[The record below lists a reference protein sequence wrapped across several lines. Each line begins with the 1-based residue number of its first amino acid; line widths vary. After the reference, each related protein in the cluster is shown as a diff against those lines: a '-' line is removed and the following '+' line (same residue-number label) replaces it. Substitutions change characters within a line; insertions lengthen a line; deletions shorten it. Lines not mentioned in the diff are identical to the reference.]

1 MDYIMDHIEFY
12 ILKTLSRKQKE
23 YETINKDYYESFLQK
38 VQQDI
43 ITSYNI
49 TKSDIINYF
58 HTYGLYADHVMFAV
72 LDLKKEIIQNF
83 YDDKKLSL
91 IKQYSNTEFFDK
103 KIDGNI
109 LFDLSK
115 YKIMDL
121 NLLTTLEQNNLFN
134 SHINN
139 YPIMF
144 HYSILQ
150 NNLDLTNKLFTFFKF
165 YENKDLTVQC
175 LMMIGNLFIRKS
187 KNILKWLNT
196 LNLEDKMI
204 LHHHILDFQKNS
216 KQYYENWKDDIYKK
230 EGFDLFINKQN
241 IIMRYTRE
249 NKNDSL
255 SQISVLLEE
264 SVIKEKIKDNNI
276 LKTKNNRL

>member
-1 MDYIMDHIEFY
+1 MDNIEYY

-175 LMMIGNLFIRKS
+175 LMMIGNLFIKKP

>member
-1 MDYIMDHIEFY
+1 MDHIEYY

-43 ITSYNI
+43 IASYKI
-49 TKSDIINYF
+49 TKFDIANYF

-72 LDLKKEIIQNF
+72 LDLKKEIIQDF

-91 IKQYSNTEFFDK
+91 IKKYSNTEFFDN

-115 YKIMDL
+115 YKIMNL

-150 NNLDLTNKLFTFFKF
+150 NNLDLTNKLFKFFKH

-175 LMMIGNLFIRKS
+175 VMMIGNLFIRKS

-276 LKTKNNRL
+276 LKIKNNRL

>member
-1 MDYIMDHIEFY
+1 MDHIEYY

-175 LMMIGNLFIRKS
+175 LMMIGNLFIRKP

-204 LHHHILDFQKNS
+204 LHHYILDFQKNS

>member
-1 MDYIMDHIEFY
+1 MDHIEYY

-91 IKQYSNTEFFDK
+91 IKKYSNTEFFDN

-175 LMMIGNLFIRKS
+175 LMMIGNLFIRKP

>member
-1 MDYIMDHIEFY
+1 MDHIEFY

-103 KIDGNI
+103 KIDDNI

-165 YENKDLTVQC
+165 HENKDLTVQC

>member
-43 ITSYNI
+43 IASYNI
-49 TKSDIINYF
+49 TKLDIINYF

-72 LDLKKEIIQNF
+72 LDLKKEIIQDF
-83 YDDKKLSL
+83 FSDKKSSL
-91 IKQYSNTEFFDK
+91 IKKYSNIEFIEK
-103 KIDGNI
+103 TIDSNI

-115 YKIMDL
+115 YNVMDL
-121 NLLTTLEQNNLFN
+121 SLLTTLEQNNLFN

-150 NNLDLTNKLFTFFKF
+150 NNLDLTNKLFKFFKH

-175 LMMIGNLFIRKS
+175 LMMIGNLFIRKP

-204 LHHHILDFQKNS
+204 LHHNILDFQKNS

-249 NKNDSL
+249 NKNNSL
-255 SQISVLLEE
+255 SQISILLEE

-276 LKTKNNRL
+276 LKIKNNRL

>member
-1 MDYIMDHIEFY
+1 MDHIEYY

-23 YETINKDYYESFLQK
+23 YEIINKDYYESFLQK

-175 LMMIGNLFIRKS
+175 LMMIGNLFIRKP

>member
-1 MDYIMDHIEFY
+1 MDHIEYY
-12 ILKTLSRKQKE
+12 ILKTLSIKQKE

-165 YENKDLTVQC
+165 HENKDLTVQC

-264 SVIKEKIKDNNI
+264 SLIKEKIKDNNI
-276 LKTKNNRL
+276 LKIKNNRL

>member
-1 MDYIMDHIEFY
+1 MDHIEFY

>member
-1 MDYIMDHIEFY
+1 MDHIEYY

-43 ITSYNI
+43 ITSYKI
-49 TKSDIINYF
+49 TKSDIINHF

-72 LDLKKEIIQNF
+72 LDLKKEIIQDF
-83 YDDKKLSL
+83 FSDKKSSL
-91 IKQYSNTEFFDK
+91 IKKYSNIEFIEK
-103 KIDGNI
+103 TIDSNI

-115 YKIMDL
+115 YNVMDL
-121 NLLTTLEQNNLFN
+121 SLLTTLEQNNLFN

-150 NNLDLTNKLFTFFKF
+150 NNLDLTNKLFKFFKH

-175 LMMIGNLFIRKS
+175 LMMIGNLFIRKP

-204 LHHHILDFQKNS
+204 LHHNILDFQKNS

-249 NKNDSL
+249 NKNNSL
-255 SQISVLLEE
+255 SQISILLEE

-276 LKTKNNRL
+276 LKIKNNRL

>member
-1 MDYIMDHIEFY
+1 MDHIEFY

-58 HTYGLYADHVMFAV
+58 HTYDLYADHVMFAV
-72 LDLKKEIIQNF
+72 LDSKKEIIQNF

-165 YENKDLTVQC
+165 HENKDLTVQC

-249 NKNDSL
+249 NKNNSL
-255 SQISVLLEE
+255 SQISILLEE

-276 LKTKNNRL
+276 LKIKNNRL

>member
-1 MDYIMDHIEFY
+1 MDHIEYY

-175 LMMIGNLFIRKS
+175 LMIIGNLFIRKP

>member
-175 LMMIGNLFIRKS
+175 LMMIGNLFIRKP

-276 LKTKNNRL
+276 LKIKNNRL

>member
-1 MDYIMDHIEFY
+1 MDYIMDHIEYY

-23 YETINKDYYESFLQK
+23 YEIINKDYYESFLQK

-175 LMMIGNLFIRKS
+175 LMMIGNLFIRKP

>member
-1 MDYIMDHIEFY
+1 MDHIEYY

-175 LMMIGNLFIRKS
+175 LMIIGNLFIRKP

-241 IIMRYTRE
+241 IIMIYTRE

>member
-1 MDYIMDHIEFY
+1 MDHIEYY

-165 YENKDLTVQC
+165 HENKDLTVQC

-276 LKTKNNRL
+276 LKIKNNRL

>member
-1 MDYIMDHIEFY
+1 MDHIEYY

-43 ITSYNI
+43 ITSYNT

-175 LMMIGNLFIRKS
+175 LMMIGNLFIRKP

-276 LKTKNNRL
+276 LKIKNNRL

>member
-1 MDYIMDHIEFY
+1 MDHIEFY

-43 ITSYNI
+43 IISYNI

-165 YENKDLTVQC
+165 HENKDLTVQC

-276 LKTKNNRL
+276 LKIKNNRL

>member
-1 MDYIMDHIEFY
+1 MGHIEFY

-175 LMMIGNLFIRKS
+175 LMMIGNLFIRKP

>member
-1 MDYIMDHIEFY
+1 MDHIEYY
-12 ILKTLSRKQKE
+12 ILKTLSIKQKE

-165 YENKDLTVQC
+165 HENKDLTVQC

-276 LKTKNNRL
+276 LKIKNNRL

>member
-1 MDYIMDHIEFY
+1 MDYIMDHIEYY

-175 LMMIGNLFIRKS
+175 LMMIGNLFIRKP

>member
-1 MDYIMDHIEFY
+1 MDHIEYY

-175 LMMIGNLFIRKS
+175 LMMIGNLFIRKP

>member
-1 MDYIMDHIEFY
+1 MDHIEFY

-175 LMMIGNLFIRKS
+175 LMMIGNLFIRKP

>member
-1 MDYIMDHIEFY
+1 MDYIMDHIEYY

-175 LMMIGNLFIRKS
+175 LMMIGNLFIRKP

-249 NKNDSL
+249 NKNYSL
-255 SQISVLLEE
+255 S
-264 SVIKEKIKDNNI
+264 
-276 LKTKNNRL
+276 

>member
-1 MDYIMDHIEFY
+1 MDYIMDNIEYY

-175 LMMIGNLFIRKS
+175 LMMIGNLFIKKP

>member
-1 MDYIMDHIEFY
+1 MDHIEFY

-43 ITSYNI
+43 IASYNI
-49 TKSDIINYF
+49 TKLDIINYF

-72 LDLKKEIIQNF
+72 LDLKKEIIQDF
-83 YDDKKLSL
+83 FSDKKSSL
-91 IKQYSNTEFFDK
+91 IKKYSNIEFIEK
-103 KIDGNI
+103 TIDSNI

-115 YKIMDL
+115 YNVMDL
-121 NLLTTLEQNNLFN
+121 SLLTTLEQNNLFN

-150 NNLDLTNKLFTFFKF
+150 NNLDLTNKLFKFFKH

-175 LMMIGNLFIRKS
+175 LMMIGNLFIRKP

-204 LHHHILDFQKNS
+204 LHHNILDFQKNS

-249 NKNDSL
+249 NKNNSL
-255 SQISVLLEE
+255 SQISILLEE

-276 LKTKNNRL
+276 LKIKNNRL

>member
-175 LMMIGNLFIRKS
+175 LMMIGNLFIRKP

>member
-1 MDYIMDHIEFY
+1 MDYIMDHIEYY

-43 ITSYNI
+43 IASYKI
-49 TKSDIINYF
+49 TKFDIANYF

-72 LDLKKEIIQNF
+72 LDLKKEIIQDF

-91 IKQYSNTEFFDK
+91 IKKYSNTEFFDN

-115 YKIMDL
+115 YKIMNL

-150 NNLDLTNKLFTFFKF
+150 NNLDLTNKLFKFFKH

-175 LMMIGNLFIRKS
+175 VMMIGNLFIRKS

-276 LKTKNNRL
+276 LKIKNNRL

>member
-1 MDYIMDHIEFY
+1 MDHIEFY

-91 IKQYSNTEFFDK
+91 IKQYSDTEFFDK

-175 LMMIGNLFIRKS
+175 LMMIGNLFIRKP

>member
-1 MDYIMDHIEFY
+1 MDYIMDHIEYY

-43 ITSYNI
+43 ITSYKI
-49 TKSDIINYF
+49 TKFDIANYF

-72 LDLKKEIIQNF
+72 LDLKKEIIQDF

-91 IKQYSNTEFFDK
+91 IKKYSNTEFFDN

-150 NNLDLTNKLFTFFKF
+150 NNLDLTNKLFKFFKH

-175 LMMIGNLFIRKS
+175 VMMIGNLFIRKS